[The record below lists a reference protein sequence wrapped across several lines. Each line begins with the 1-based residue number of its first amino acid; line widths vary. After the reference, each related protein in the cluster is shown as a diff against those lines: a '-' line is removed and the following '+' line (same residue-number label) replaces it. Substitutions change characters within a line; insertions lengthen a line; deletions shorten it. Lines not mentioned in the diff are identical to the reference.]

1 MSAVWNA
8 EFHKSVSEVVAD
20 VTDDSKLLV
29 GGERGS
35 EGERK
40 GGKESSIRSPYST
53 TRERERQGFSYCM
66 LLWVVCAQGL
76 VCVGFLRTSL
86 VP

>member
-8 EFHKSVSEVVAD
+8 EFHESVSEVVAD
-20 VTDDSKLLV
+20 VPDDSKLLV

-40 GGKESSIRSPYST
+40 GGKESMQY
-53 TRERERQGFSYCM
+53 
-66 LLWVVCAQGL
+66 
-76 VCVGFLRTSL
+76 
-86 VP
+86 